1 MNVTINQITPAFTT
15 DGTLE
20 LKNMACTV
28 SGGKYPETVNANVV
42 LGKDEG
48 ISLTSTKPEVE
59 KAAIAKFKANVDAML
74 APQPQAD
81 QQPAK

>member
-20 LKNMACTV
+20 LKNMACYV
-28 SGGKYPETVNANVV
+28 SGGLSPENVNGYV
-42 LGKDEG
+42 LLTKDEG

-59 KAAIAKFKANVDAML
+59 KAAIAKFKANVDALL

>member
-1 MNVTINQITPAFTT
+1 MNVTINQITPVFTA

-20 LKNMACTV
+20 LQSMLCTV
-28 SGGKYPETVNANVV
+28 SGGKYPETVNSSIE

-81 QQPAK
+81 QQPA